1 MDAQL
6 KPKRSRLERIVY
18 MALALALV
26 ALVLDGIFGPHGTFA
41 AYRLKLQVNQEQQ
54 NLKQLDQEN
63 QVYAEQVRKL
73 KTDPKTIEH
82 VAHERMGLVKPGEL
96 IFQLPP
102 QSPKQQSAAPNASG
116 APQQP
121 EKR

>member
-18 MALALALV
+18 TALAVALV
-26 ALVLDGIFGPHGTFA
+26 ALVLDGIFGPHGAFA
-41 AYRLKLQVNQEQQ
+41 AYRLKLQVNQKEQ
-54 NLKQLDQEN
+54 KVKELDQEN
-63 QVYAEQVRKL
+63 QVYAQQVRKL

-102 QSPKQQSAAPNASG
+102 QSPKSQSSAPNSSG
-116 APQQP
+116 VRQQGP
-121 EKR
+121 R

>member
-18 MALALALV
+18 AALALALF
-26 ALVLDGIFGPHGTFA
+26 ALVLDGIFGPHGAFA
-41 AYRLKLQVNQEQQ
+41 AYRLKLQVNQAQQ
-54 NLKQLDQEN
+54 KVKELDKEN
-63 QVYAEQVRKL
+63 QVYAQQVRKL

-102 QSPKQQSAAPNASG
+102 QSHKPQSSAPNSTG
-116 APQQP
+116 ATQPPQQ
-121 EKR
+121 R